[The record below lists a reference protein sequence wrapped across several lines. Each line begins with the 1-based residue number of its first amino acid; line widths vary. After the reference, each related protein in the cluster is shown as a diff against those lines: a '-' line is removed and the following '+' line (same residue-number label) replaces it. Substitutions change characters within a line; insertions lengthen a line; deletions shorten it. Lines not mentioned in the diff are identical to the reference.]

1 MKPTPAGL
9 MKTRPIQWMLVW
21 ALAKG
26 IWENARDRVNENLTA
41 KERRD
46 FRELITKSKGRP
58 NKLSDRERRR
68 FTRVTKKAATGDPNA
83 SWPRVGRSVAGL
95 LPPQAV
101 TQLIR
106 HRRT

>member
-9 MKTRPIQWMLVW
+9 MRTRPIQWMLVW
-21 ALAKG
+21 TVAKG
-26 IWENARDRVNENLTA
+26 IWENARDRVNENLTE

-46 FRELITKSKGRP
+46 FRDLLTKSKGSL
-58 NKLSDRERRR
+58 NKLSERERRR

-83 SWPRVGRSVAGL
+83 SWLHVSRSVVGL

-101 TQLIR
+101 TQLIS
-106 HRRT
+106 RRKS